1 MHTLGP
7 RLPSDEILARF
18 NWNLC
23 SVIQL
28 FFSLFFSLL
37 SVGCKGG
44 LAAVHFVI
52 HVFGV
57 DHFVQ
62 ERGHFA
68 VFKISFFKRCC
79 RVRLKFSFQCTHL
92 LWWRWPIFLFN
103 ISFIAFSLCSWIW
116 GLAPRNVLGIVNKW
130 QGFCGFFLLLQ
141 YFLRRES
148 GCVNWG
154 FGGNIIYYKCT
165 HPTTVF
171 SIQFIYLQPSL
182 VLA

>member
-7 RLPSDEILARF
+7 RLPSREILARF

-44 LAAVHFVI
+44 LAALHFVI

-62 ERGHFA
+62 ESGYFA

-79 RVRLKFSFQCTHL
+79 R
-92 LWWRWPIFLFN
+92 
-103 ISFIAFSLCSWIW
+103 AD
-116 GLAPRNVLGIVNKW
+116 
-130 QGFCGFFLLLQ
+130 
-141 YFLRRES
+141 
-148 GCVNWG
+148 
-154 FGGNIIYYKCT
+154 
-165 HPTTVF
+165 
-171 SIQFIYLQPSL
+171 
-182 VLA
+182 